1 LNILADV
8 KTTITRADGIV
19 GDKIK
24 IKLEKVLEKNP
35 GLSKL
40 IDIAKVLTG
49 GVAQVDLAPDMIAA
63 MKFAPMVSCDVER
76 SFSVYKQILSDKRMN
91 FTPENLEMYL
101 ICNCE
106 KRN

>member
-1 LNILADV
+1 
-8 KTTITRADGIV
+8 
-19 GDKIK
+19 
-24 IKLEKVLEKNP
+24 VLEKNP

-40 IDIAKVLTG
+40 IEIVKVLTG
-49 GVAQVDLAPDMIAA
+49 GVIQIDLAQDMIAA

-76 SFSVYKQILSDKRMN
+76 SFSVYKQILSDKRIC
-91 FTPENLEMYL
+91 FTPENLEMYF